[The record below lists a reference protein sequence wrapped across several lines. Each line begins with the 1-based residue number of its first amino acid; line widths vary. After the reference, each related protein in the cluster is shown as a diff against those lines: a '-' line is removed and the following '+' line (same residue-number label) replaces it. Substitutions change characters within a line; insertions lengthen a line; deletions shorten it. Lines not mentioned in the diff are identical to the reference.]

1 MPIPSITLAPIILC
15 AGAISYKMGEDSAER
30 SVRRREEMSS
40 SFDFGTGQ
48 QGDTRQSFVPTS
60 QLTRSEQ
67 SSAASS
73 IGLSDEH
80 RSGYPRTTSE
90 IEGSGWLNRTAHQ
103 AQTSLSYE
111 ANRMRGSRA
120 PLSETKGWVPET
132 QSSKSA
138 PSSDSSS
145 TGGGW
150 FWERG
155 ASATDEPSSKRT
167 IASSKETAKDIG
179 SGRRLAL
186 KAKTNSATNGA
197 RDWFH
202 STRDTAG
209 QAVNKAS
216 RTTKDSVDSAKKAA
230 DEAASKAS
238 GWFWGKKADADKA
251 AQDTRDSVKNAADD
265 ASGWFR
271 GKKAEAD
278 RAMQDTKATVKEKA
292 DTAAD
297 AVNDTADDA
306 KSWFW
311 NTKADADKAA
321 QDTRDS
327 VKETMSSATD
337 SIRGT
342 ADDASGWLWG
352 KKTEA
357 DQATANA
364 ADAVK
369 DQANS
374 AQAAVGDAASKTS
387 GWFWDKKADAD
398 KVVQDARNSVET
410 AADTATATVKNAAD
424 DTGDWLSAKKTDAG
438 RATQDAADSAD
449 EAKQAAEDTS
459 SSRAANYNSF
469 WNNSQRSEGP
479 AHDGGASA
487 GDLAASSRAFASASG
502 FNATRASAG
511 GHSRTTSDPG
521 AWSGSS
527 ATHDMELPGGL
538 SSSAI
543 GGGRARRLSAS
554 DALSPTSLSGGT
566 WTDTAEGGA
575 GLSKPIARK
584 DSLISSDKPAAA
596 EGSRTD
602 VLKDNSVLQA
612 LDSKFNEARSLL
624 LQTTSDI
631 KAAAIDAGEAA
642 SGRIRAVAEKVSLPT
657 LGSSGATSAT
667 GGLSAANNSGRPQG
681 IVTGDDSERPANHQY
696 RFVEI
701 ESHIPVL
708 SSKSD

>member
-1 MPIPSITLAPIILC
+1 
-15 AGAISYKMGEDSAER
+15 
-30 SVRRREEMSS
+30 
-40 SFDFGTGQ
+40 
-48 QGDTRQSFVPTS
+48 
-60 QLTRSEQ
+60 
-67 SSAASS
+67 
-73 IGLSDEH
+73 
-80 RSGYPRTTSE
+80 
-90 IEGSGWLNRTAHQ
+90 
-103 AQTSLSYE
+103 
-111 ANRMRGSRA
+111 
-120 PLSETKGWVPET
+120 
-132 QSSKSA
+132 
-138 PSSDSSS
+138 
-145 TGGGW
+145 
-150 FWERG
+150 
-155 ASATDEPSSKRT
+155 
-167 IASSKETAKDIG
+167 
-179 SGRRLAL
+179 
-186 KAKTNSATNGA
+186 
-197 RDWFH
+197 
-202 STRDTAG
+202 
-209 QAVNKAS
+209 
-216 RTTKDSVDSAKKAA
+216 
-230 DEAASKAS
+230 
-238 GWFWGKKADADKA
+238 KADADKA
-251 AQDTRDSVKNAADD
+251 AQDTKDSVKETMSSATDSIKSTADDASGWFWGKKTEADQAIANAADAVKDQASSAQAAAGD
-265 ASGWFR
+265 AASKTSGWFR

-278 RAMQDTKATVKEKA
+278 RAMQETKETVKEKA

-306 KSWFW
+306 K
-311 NTKADADKAA
+311 
-321 QDTRDS
+321 
-327 VKETMSSATD
+327 
-337 SIRGT
+337 
-342 ADDASGWLWG
+342 
-352 KKTEA
+352 
-357 DQATANA
+357 
-364 ADAVK
+364 
-369 DQANS
+369 
-374 AQAAVGDAASKTS
+374 
-387 GWFWDKKADAD
+387 GWFWSKKADAD
-398 KVVQDARNSVET
+398 KVIQDARNSVEA
-410 AADTATATVKNAAD
+410 AADTATDTVKNAAD
-424 DTGDWLSAKKTDAG
+424 DTGDWLSAKKTDAE
-438 RATQDAADSAD
+438 RATQDAADSARTTASDVRGWMSHKAD

-459 SSRAANYNSF
+459 SSGAASYNSF
-469 WNNSQRSEGP
+469 WNTSQRNEGS

-521 AWSGSS
+521 AWSGSP
-527 ATHDMELPGGL
+527 ATHDTELPGSL

-584 DSLISSDKPAAA
+584 DSLMSSDKPAAA

-667 GGLSAANNSGRPQG
+667 GGLSAANSSGRPQG
-681 IVTGDDSERPANHQY
+681 IVTSDDSERPANHQY